1 MDRHFLTNKR
11 VLLYSL
17 ISCQE
22 VALSIN
28 RPACVGIKIEGLAS
42 RTIIATLASIKGESR
57 LTSSTITVRNTLS
70 ALSAPDVAQNA
81 VIVLRNDDFVDSSYG
96 VDDVLRI
103 IHLAESKVTW
113 LCYLNYCPFR
123 NIYDA
128 CPAVFC
134 CRHRETCPLDVVEPY
149 GVVGKRPVRFQLGKV
164 IWIAVEEDKV

>member
-1 MDRHFLTNKR
+1 M
-11 VLLYSL
+11 YGL

-28 RPACVGIKIEGLAS
+28 RLACVGIKIEGISS
-42 RTIIATLASIKGESR
+42 RTNIATLASIKGESR

-70 ALSAPDVAQNA
+70 ALSAPDMAQDV
-81 VIVLRNDDFVDSSYG
+81 VIELSNDDFVDSSYG

-103 IHLAESKVTW
+103 IHLAESQVTW
-113 LCYLNYCPFR
+113 LCYLNYYPFC
-123 NIYDA
+123 NIYYA

-134 CRHRETCPLDVVEPY
+134 YRHHETCPLDVVEPC
-149 GVVGKRPVRFQLGKV
+149 GVVRKRPVRFQLSKV